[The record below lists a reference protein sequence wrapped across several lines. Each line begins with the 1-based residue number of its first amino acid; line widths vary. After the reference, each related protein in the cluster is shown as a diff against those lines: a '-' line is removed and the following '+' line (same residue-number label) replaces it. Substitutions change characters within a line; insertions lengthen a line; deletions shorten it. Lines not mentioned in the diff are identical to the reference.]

1 MAAEDQEMV
10 DALINDVTSGALRK
24 RQNARD
30 GVGKGLDIY
39 DSDDEAE
46 AMLRRIQSQMGM
58 TSKKKSGAEES
69 SLAALGRNLIIML
82 TISCQS
88 TNEGICKLLHDSL

>member
-1 MAAEDQEMV
+1 MLKQLWIIISNTFLDLMLFRQQMAAEDQEMV

-30 GVGKGLDIY
+30 GIGKGLDIY

-58 TSKKKSGAEES
+58 TSKKKTDIEES
-69 SLAALGRNLIIML
+69 SLATLGRI
-82 TISCQS
+82 
-88 TNEGICKLLHDSL
+88 

>member
-1 MAAEDQEMV
+1 V

-24 RQNARD
+24 RQSGRD

-46 AMLRRIQSQMGM
+46 AMLRRIQAQMGIS
-58 TSKKKSGAEES
+58 SKKKSEVEDG
-69 SLAALGRNLIIML
+69 SLAALGKIRLFILI
-82 TISCQS
+82 ISCQS
-88 TNEGICKLLHDSL
+88 TNKGICELFYGSF